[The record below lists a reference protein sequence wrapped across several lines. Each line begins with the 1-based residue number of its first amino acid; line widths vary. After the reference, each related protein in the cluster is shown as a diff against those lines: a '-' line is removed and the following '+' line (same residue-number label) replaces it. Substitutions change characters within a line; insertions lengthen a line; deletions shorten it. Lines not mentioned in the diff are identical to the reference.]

1 MNRRGSSLHPAL
13 MAGMQGRIDASSR
26 LPRRTR
32 SQMQGYSGYAWRKL
46 TGKEWRAYKRGYR
59 RAVRE
64 MRRDGWAK

>member
-1 MNRRGSSLHPAL
+1 
-13 MAGMQGRIDASSR
+13 
-26 LPRRTR
+26 
-32 SQMQGYSGYAWRKL
+32 MQGYSGYAWRKL